1 MIFIRE
7 INPLSLKLLERIY
20 RQSRHH
26 QVRQRAHCL
35 ILANQRVKVEEL
47 MKIFQV
53 SYKTIYNWFNR
64 WELDSM
70 VGLYNKPGRGC
81 KSKFNP
87 EQEEKIKEFVKQEPR
102 QLNQVVQKVKEEWGI
117 ISSKKTIQRI
127 LKTLKMSWHRM
138 RRGIG
143 GEPPAQVYQD
153 KKAELEEFQRLDE
166 LGKIDLYYLDETGF
180 CLIPSVPYAW
190 QDIGEY
196 LSIPSRRSQRLNVL
210 GIMNKRNHLET
221 YISSQSINSDVVIAC
236 IDAFFPKVDKPTVIV
251 TDQASIHT
259 SDAIFEKLEEWRERN
274 ITIFEL
280 PTYSPHLNLIEILW
294 RFIKYEWIPIDAYKD
309 WETFLASVEKILREF
324 GENYVINF
332 V

>member
-7 INPLSLKLLERIY
+7 INPLSAKLLERIY

-35 ILANQRVKVEEL
+35 LLVNQGVKVEEL

-53 SYKTIYNWFNR
+53 SYKTIYNWFDR

-70 VGLYNKPGRGC
+70 IGLYNKPGRGC
-81 KSKFNP
+81 KSKFNT

-102 QLNQVVQKVKEEWGI
+102 QLKQVVQKVKEEWGI
-117 ISSKKTIQRI
+117 VSSKKTIQRI
-127 LKTLKMSWHRM
+127 LKILKMSWHRM

-143 GEPPAQVYQD
+143 GEAPTHIYQE
-153 KKAELEEFQRLDE
+153 KKAQLEEFQRLDK
-166 LGKIDLYYLDETGF
+166 LGEIDLYYLDKTGF

-196 LSIPSRRSQRLNVL
+196 LAISSRRSQRLNVL

-236 IDAFFPKVDKPTVIV
+236 IDAFFTQVDKPTVIV

-259 SDAIFEKLEEWRERN
+259 SD
-274 ITIFEL
+274 TIFEL

-309 WETFLASVEKILREF
+309 WKTFVTSVEKILREF